1 MSNADHFVLPTP
13 TVRCG
18 WQTDTST
25 QQRGRERPLG
35 GVISESGEGR
45 MDVTGGWSV
54 WSAVS
59 SMFTGLVAGAR
70 KNLNRR
76 RSARRLRLSETLSLG
91 EKRFLA
97 VVQFQQQEFL
107 VGGTGNS
114 IALLAKLNGPEAPD
128 SLNNA
133 QQAGV

>member
-1 MSNADHFVLPTP
+1 MFAILARRVWKSLD
-13 TVRCG
+13 
-18 WQTDTST
+18 
-25 QQRGRERPLG
+25 RG
-35 GVISESGEGR
+35 
-45 MDVTGGWSV
+45 
-54 WSAVS
+54 
-59 SMFTGLVAGAR
+59 
-70 KNLNRR
+70 

-128 SLNNA
+128 SHNAA